1 MVLFAKVIGL
11 LVKLPCN
18 ADRVIPKLY
27 SVPMKKLLKEFY
39 VIGGMPEAVKTWVET
54 GSIEDVEVVL
64 SEIQTRNRFQAISEE
79 HCRKQS

>member
-1 MVLFAKVIGL
+1 
-11 LVKLPCN
+11 
-18 ADRVIPKLY
+18 
-27 SVPMKKLLKEFY
+27 MKKLLKEFY
-39 VIGGMPEAVKTWVET
+39 VVGGMPEAVKTWVET

>member
-1 MVLFAKVIGL
+1 
-11 LVKLPCN
+11 
-18 ADRVIPKLY
+18 
-27 SVPMKKLLKEFY
+27 MKKLLKEFY

-79 HCRKQS
+79 YCRKQS